1 MAADPHQASGG
12 QIQVTDPSNRGL
24 HANLGGHSRP
34 RLLRAIFLLV
44 LPLSLFAESFPE
56 GELPDK
62 PARKAEA
69 CPCAPAVPLPEIVGA
84 GLLDS
89 VIDLESLVP
98 PKAVKVERKEGGHR
112 VLILGD
118 SLALCGF
125 GKTLDSKLRSLPQ
138 VEAVSTYMACGSVP
152 TTWLT
157 TGPLANARTACGFW
171 SIEGAKGERVTEV
184 RDTFGLEKGRRPGV
198 YTVPKLEQLAET
210 LQPDILVM
218 QNGTNLL
225 SLFSDGQTIL
235 PERHD
240 SQIRSYIK
248 PFVRQ
253 LAQRVHSLKKV
264 YWVAPPVTGRVSPGV
279 QDFLFS
285 RLRTFSSPL
294 IEFIDSRALIPLP
307 YKKPMPDKEHFIGK
321 DMEIWADEIFKRIE
335 EDIARDAYPSRSPL
349 QTDAPEEASS
359 PGAPGSQSAPNRATL
374 TVRARLLAKSRPLP
388 LEKIAPYHESMVCFL
403 YRVERVL
410 SGSYPEKDLLVMHPA
425 HIGQKLQPL
434 EKYSL
439 NAVYKLDLV
448 DFEGSPWEAIKRSE
462 ETGRIELLPFILK
475 EDETRFPTGGR

>member
-1 MAADPHQASGG
+1 M
-12 QIQVTDPSNRGL
+12 TFPSTQEL
-24 HANLGGHSRP
+24 HADAKGHPRWTLACAVLLLG
-34 RLLRAIFLLV
+34 
-44 LPLSLFAESFPE
+44 LPLSLFAAPLP
-56 GELPDK
+56 GAELPDK
-62 PARKAEA
+62 AARKADA
-69 CPCAPAVPLPEIVGA
+69 CPCEPPSPLPHIVG
-84 GLLDS
+84 GDLLDS
-89 VIDLESLVP
+89 LGDLESLVP
-98 PKAVKVERKEGGHR
+98 PKAIKVERMPGRHR

-125 GKTLDSKLRSLPQ
+125 GKTLDSKLRNLAQ

-157 TGPLANARTACGFW
+157 TGPLAHARTACGFW
-171 SIEGAKGERVTEV
+171 SIEGARGKPVTEI
-184 RDTFGLEKGRRPGV
+184 RDTFGLEKGRRPAV

-240 SQIRSYIK
+240 SQIRSYMK

-264 YWVAPPVTGRVSPGV
+264 YWVAPPVTGRVSPGI

-285 RLRTFSSPL
+285 RMKTFGSPL
-294 IEFIDSRALIPLP
+294 IEFIDSRALIPFP
-307 YKKPMPDKEHFIGK
+307 YRKPMPDKEHFIGK
-321 DMEIWADEIFKRIE
+321 DMEIWANAIFKRVE
-335 EDIARDAYPSRSPL
+335 EDITRDAYSNRPPL
-349 QTDAPEEASS
+349 QTDAPQEAAS
-359 PGAPGSQSAPNRATL
+359 PEALDSQSAQERATL
-374 TVRARLLAKSRPLP
+374 TVLAKLVAKSRPLP
-388 LEKIAPYHESMVCFL
+388 LEKIAPYQESMVCFL
-403 YRVERVL
+403 YRVERVV

-425 HIGQKLQPL
+425 HIAQKLQPL
-434 EKYSL
+434 EKYTL
-439 NAVYKLDLV
+439 HTVYKLDLI

-475 EDETRFPTGGR
+475 EDETRFPSGGR